1 MNDDALN
8 KLFSLAKNEPLTTHV
23 NDVDRWISDAVKI
36 GFWAGILYHIKLL
49 VIKKNILMS
58 IVTTALTVGTI
69 VAVALFSSKETLKKK
84 QVTSSFKNE
93 RKQSLL
99 QDETND
105 ELILNKRFNSLNTE
119 HFLSFDK
126 LPYKS
131 IPLQNNQQLVPVSN
145 ASSSIDSII
154 IKGNFNIVLVQGP
167 TFKITS
173 LVPDDEN
180 EKAYAYKQNAVYFD
194 NTTDST
200 GSLISDYQITVPDI
214 KYINLSGICDFSLEG
229 PVTLDALTF
238 IQKEVCSAH
247 LDSLTTKFL
256 LIESNEACDLNL
268 HATTTTGILKINDA
282 ASINFEIKA
291 QKLDLSMDGA
301 SDNKGKIECDS
312 LFLAINGA
320 IDIESELTVN
330 YLKLKLDGVSEL
342 DLSGKVTS
350 LDLVQDG
357 ITKLKA
363 KKLDLTNARVQI
375 DGISKAT
382 INPAS
387 SLTGKV
393 NGLSKLKYGTKPKN
407 LLIQT
412 EDGAKSRRRIL

>member
-49 VIKKNILMS
+49 VIKKTILMS
-58 IVTTALTVGTI
+58 IVSTALTVGTI
-69 VAVALFSSKETLKKK
+69 VAIALFSSKETLKKK

-93 RKQSLL
+93 RKQSLF
-99 QDETND
+99 QDETKD
-105 ELILNKRFNSLNTE
+105 EFILNTRFSSLNTE
-119 HFLSFDK
+119 HFLSFDE
-126 LPYKS
+126 LPYKG

-154 IKGNFNIVLVQGP
+154 IKGNFNIVLVQG
-167 TFKITS
+167 TSFKITS
-173 LVPDDEN
+173 LAPDDEN
-180 EKAYAYKQNAVYFD
+180 EKAYTYKQNAVYFD
-194 NTTDST
+194 NSLDST
-200 GSLISDYQITVPDI
+200 SSLISDYQITVPDI

-229 PVTLDALTF
+229 LVTLDALTF

-291 QKLDLSMDGA
+291 QKLDFSMDGA
-301 SDNKGKIECDS
+301 SDNKGKIESDS
-312 LFLAINGA
+312 LFLAIVGA
-320 IDIESELTVN
+320 IDFESELTVN

-375 DGISKAT
+375 DGISKAS
-382 INPAS
+382 INPTS

>member
-49 VIKKNILMS
+49 VIKKTILMS

-84 QVTSSFKNE
+84 QVTTSFKNE
-93 RKQSLL
+93 RKQSPF
-99 QDETND
+99 QDETKD
-105 ELILNKRFNSLNTE
+105 ELILNTRFSSLNTE
-119 HFLSFDK
+119 HFLSFDQ
-126 LPYKS
+126 LPYKG

-173 LVPDDEN
+173 LVPNDEN
-180 EKAYAYKQNAVYFD
+180 EKAYTYKQNAVYFD

-229 PVTLDALTF
+229 HVTLDALTF

-291 QKLDLSMDGA
+291 QKLDFSMDGA

-320 IDIESELTVN
+320 IDFESELTVN

-363 KKLDLTNARVQI
+363 KKLDLTNVRVQI

-382 INPAS
+382 INPTS

>member
-49 VIKKNILMS
+49 VNKKTILMS

-69 VAVALFSSKETLKKK
+69 VAIALFSSKETLKKK

-93 RKQSLL
+93 RKQSLF
-99 QDETND
+99 QDETKD
-105 ELILNKRFNSLNTE
+105 EFILNTRFSSLNTE
-119 HFLSFDK
+119 HFLSFDE
-126 LPYKS
+126 LPYKG

-154 IKGNFNIVLVQGP
+154 IKGNFNIVLVQG
-167 TFKITS
+167 TSFKITS
-173 LVPDDEN
+173 LAPDDEN
-180 EKAYAYKQNAVYFD
+180 EKTYTYKQNAVYFD
-194 NTTDST
+194 NSLDST

-229 PVTLDALTF
+229 LVTLDALTF

-291 QKLDLSMDGA
+291 QKLDFSMDGA
-301 SDNKGKIECDS
+301 SDNKGKIESDS
-312 LFLAINGA
+312 LFLAIVGA
-320 IDIESELTVN
+320 IDFESELTVN

-375 DGISKAT
+375 DGISKAS
-382 INPAS
+382 INPTI

-393 NGLSKLKYGTKPKN
+393 NGFSKLKYGTKPKN

>member
-49 VIKKNILMS
+49 VIKKTILMS

-93 RKQSLL
+93 RKQSLF

-105 ELILNKRFNSLNTE
+105 ELILNTRFSSLNTE
-119 HFLSFDK
+119 HFLSFDE
-126 LPYKS
+126 LPYKG

-173 LVPDDEN
+173 LAPDDEN

-200 GSLISDYQITVPDI
+200 GSLISVYQITVPDI

-291 QKLDLSMDGA
+291 QKLDFSMDGA
-301 SDNKGKIECDS
+301 SDNKGKIESDS
-312 LFLAINGA
+312 LFLAIVGA
-320 IDIESELTVN
+320 IDFESELTVN

-412 EDGAKSRRRIL
+412 EDGAKSKRRIL

>member
-8 KLFSLAKNEPLTTHV
+8 KLFSLAKNEPLTTQV

-49 VIKKNILMS
+49 VIKKTILMS

-84 QVTSSFKNE
+84 QVTSTFKNE
-93 RKQSLL
+93 RKQSPF
-99 QDETND
+99 QDETKD
-105 ELILNKRFNSLNTE
+105 ELILNTRFSSLNTE
-119 HFLSFDK
+119 HFLSFDE
-126 LPYKS
+126 LPYKGIS
-131 IPLQNNQQLVPVSN
+131 LQNNQQLVPVSN

-180 EKAYAYKQNAVYFD
+180 EKVYAYKQNAVYFD

-214 KYINLSGICDFSLEG
+214 KYISLSGICDFSLEG
-229 PVTLDALTF
+229 LVTLDALTF
-238 IQKEVCSAH
+238 IQKEVCNAH
-247 LDSLTTKFL
+247 IDSLTTKSL

-268 HATTTTGILKINDA
+268 NATTTTAVLQINDA

-291 QKLDLSMDGA
+291 QKLDFSMDGA

-320 IDIESELTVN
+320 IDFESELTVN

-342 DLSGKVTS
+342 DLSGKATS
-350 LDLVQDG
+350 LDLTQDG

-382 INPAS
+382 INPTS

-393 NGLSKLKYGTKPKN
+393 NGLSKLKYGTKPKK

-412 EDGAKSRRRIL
+412 EDGAKSKRRIL

>member
-49 VIKKNILMS
+49 VIKKTILMS

-84 QVTSSFKNE
+84 QVTTSFKNE
-93 RKQSLL
+93 RKQSPF
-99 QDETND
+99 QDETKD
-105 ELILNKRFNSLNTE
+105 ELILNTRFSSLNTE

>member
-36 GFWAGILYHIKLL
+36 GFWAGILHHIKLL
-49 VIKKNILMS
+49 VIKKTILMS

-84 QVTSSFKNE
+84 QVTTSFKNE
-93 RKQSLL
+93 RRQSPF
-99 QDETND
+99 QEKTKD
-105 ELILNKRFNSLNTE
+105 ELIFNTRFSSLNTE
-119 HFLSFDK
+119 HFLSFDE
-126 LPYKS
+126 LPYKGIS
-131 IPLQNNQQLVPVSN
+131 LQNNQQLVPVSN

-214 KYINLSGICDFSLEG
+214 KYISLSGICDFSLEG
-229 PVTLDALTF
+229 LVTLDALTF
-238 IQKEVCSAH
+238 IQKEVCNAH
-247 LDSLTTKFL
+247 IDSLTTKSL
-256 LIESNEACDLNL
+256 LIESNEACDLKLN
-268 HATTTTGILKINDA
+268 ATTTTGILKINDA
-282 ASINFEIKA
+282 ASINFQIKA
-291 QKLDLSMDGA
+291 QKLDFSMNGA
-301 SDNKGKIECDS
+301 SDNKGKIESDS
-312 LFLAINGA
+312 LFLAIEGT
-320 IDIESELTVN
+320 IDFESELIVN
-330 YLKLKLDGVSEL
+330 YLKIKLDGVSEL
-342 DLSGKVTS
+342 ELSGKATS
-350 LDLVQDG
+350 LDLTQDG

-363 KKLDLTNARVQI
+363 KKMDLTNARVQI

-382 INPAS
+382 INPTN

-393 NGLSKLKYGTKPKN
+393 NGLSKLKYVTKPKK

-412 EDGAKSRRRIL
+412 EEGAKSKRSIL

>member
-8 KLFSLAKNEPLTTHV
+8 KLFSLAKNEPLTTQV

-49 VIKKNILMS
+49 VIKKTILMS

-84 QVTSSFKNE
+84 QVITSFNNE
-93 RKQSLL
+93 QKQSPF
-99 QDETND
+99 QDETKE
-105 ELILNKRFNSLNTE
+105 ELILNTRFSSLNTE
-119 HFLSFDK
+119 HFLSFDE
-126 LPYKS
+126 LPYKGIS
-131 IPLQNNQQLVPVSN
+131 LQNNQQLVPVSN

-194 NTTDST
+194 NTTDSI

-247 LDSLTTKFL
+247 LDSLTTKTL

-268 HATTTTGILKINDA
+268 NATTTTAVLQVNDA

-291 QKLDLSMDGA
+291 QKLDFSMDGA

-312 LFLAINGA
+312 LFLATNGA

-330 YLKLKLDGVSEL
+330 YLKMKLDGVSEL
-342 DLSGKVTS
+342 DLSGKATS
-350 LDLVQDG
+350 LDLTQDG

-363 KKLDLTNARVQI
+363 KKLDLSNARVQI
-375 DGISKAT
+375 DGISKAI
-382 INPAS
+382 INPTN

>member
-1 MNDDALN
+1 LN

-49 VIKKNILMS
+49 VIKKTILMS

-93 RKQSLL
+93 LKQSPF
-99 QDETND
+99 QDETKD
-105 ELILNKRFNSLNTE
+105 ELILNTRFSSLNTE

-330 YLKLKLDGVSEL
+330 YLKLKLNGVSEL
-342 DLSGKVTS
+342 DLSGKATS
-350 LDLVQDG
+350 LDLTQDG

-382 INPAS
+382 INPTN

>member
-49 VIKKNILMS
+49 VIKKTILMS
-58 IVTTALTVGTI
+58 IVTTAFTVGAI

-84 QVTSSFKNE
+84 QVTTSFKNE
-93 RKQSLL
+93 RRQSPF
-99 QDETND
+99 QEKTKD
-105 ELILNKRFNSLNTE
+105 ELIFNTRFSSLNTE
-119 HFLSFDK
+119 HFLSFDE
-126 LPYKS
+126 LPYKGIS
-131 IPLQNNQQLVPVSN
+131 LQNNQQLVPVSN

-214 KYINLSGICDFSLEG
+214 KYISLNGICDFSLEG
-229 PVTLDALTF
+229 PVTLNTLTF
-238 IQKEVCSAH
+238 IQKEVCNAH

-256 LIESNEACDLNL
+256 LIESNEACDLKLN
-268 HATTTTGILKINDA
+268 ATTTTGILKINDA
-282 ASINFEIKA
+282 ASINFQIKA
-291 QKLDLSMDGA
+291 QKLDFSMNGA
-301 SDNKGKIECDS
+301 SDNKGKIESDS
-312 LFLAINGA
+312 LFLAIEGT
-320 IDIESELTVN
+320 IDFESELIVN
-330 YLKLKLDGVSEL
+330 YLKIKLDGVSEL
-342 DLSGKVTS
+342 ELSGKATS
-350 LDLVQDG
+350 LDLTQDG

-363 KKLDLTNARVQI
+363 KKMDLTNARVQI

-382 INPAS
+382 INPTN

-393 NGLSKLKYGTKPKN
+393 NGLSKLKYVTKPKK

-412 EDGAKSRRRIL
+412 EEGAKSKRSIL

>member
-49 VIKKNILMS
+49 VIKKTILMS

-69 VAVALFSSKETLKKK
+69 VAVALFSAKETLKNK
-84 QVTSSFKNE
+84 QVTSTFKNE
-93 RKQSLL
+93 RKQSPF
-99 QDETND
+99 QYETKD
-105 ELILNKRFNSLNTE
+105 VLILKTRFSSLNTE
-119 HFLSFDK
+119 HFLSFDE
-126 LPYKS
+126 LPYKGIS
-131 IPLQNNQQLVPVSN
+131 LQNNQQLVPVSN

-154 IKGNFNIVLVQGP
+154 IKGNFNIVLVQGS

-214 KYINLSGICDFSLEG
+214 KYISLSGICDFSLEG
-229 PVTLDALTF
+229 LVTLDALTF
-238 IQKEVCSAH
+238 IQKEVCNAH
-247 LDSLTTKFL
+247 IDSLTTKSL

-268 HATTTTGILKINDA
+268 NATTTTAVLKINDA

-291 QKLDLSMDGA
+291 QKLDFSMDGA
-301 SDNKGKIECDS
+301 SENKGKIECDS

-320 IDIESELTVN
+320 IDFESELTVN

-342 DLSGKVTS
+342 DLSGKATS
-350 LDLVQDG
+350 LDLTQDG

-382 INPAS
+382 INPIS

>member
-49 VIKKNILMS
+49 VIKKTILMS

-84 QVTSSFKNE
+84 QVTTSFKNE
-93 RKQSLL
+93 LKQSPF
-99 QDETND
+99 QDETKD
-105 ELILNKRFNSLNTE
+105 ELILNTRFSSLNTE

>member
-8 KLFSLAKNEPLTTHV
+8 KLFALAKNEPLTTQV
-23 NDVDRWISDAVKI
+23 NDVERWISGALKM

-49 VIKKNILMS
+49 VIKKTILMS
-58 IVTTALTVGTI
+58 IVTTAFTVGTI

-84 QVTSSFKNE
+84 QVTTSFKNE
-93 RKQSLL
+93 RKQSPF
-99 QDETND
+99 QEKTKD
-105 ELILNKRFNSLNTE
+105 ELILNTRFSSLNTE
-119 HFLSFDK
+119 HFLSFDE
-126 LPYKS
+126 LPYKGIS
-131 IPLQNNQQLVPVSN
+131 LQNNQQLLPVSN

-167 TFKITS
+167 IFKITS

-180 EKAYAYKQNAVYFD
+180 EKAYTYKQNSVYFD
-194 NTTDST
+194 NSTDST

-214 KYINLSGICDFSLEG
+214 KYISLSGICDFSLEG
-229 PVTLDALTF
+229 LVTLDALTF
-238 IQKEVCSAH
+238 IQKEVCNAH

-256 LIESNEACDLNL
+256 LIESYEACDLMLNVL
-268 HATTTTGILKINDA
+268 TTTAVLKINDA
-282 ASINFEIKA
+282 ASINFDIKA
-291 QKLDLSMDGA
+291 QKLDFSMDGA
-301 SDNKGKIECDS
+301 SDNKGKIESDS
-312 LFLAINGA
+312 LFLAIVGA
-320 IDIESELTVN
+320 IDFESELIVN

-342 DLSGKVTS
+342 DLIGKATS
-350 LDLVQDG
+350 LDLTQDG

-382 INPAS
+382 INPTN

-393 NGLSKLKYGTKPKN
+393 NGLSKLKYATKPNK

-412 EDGAKSRRRIL
+412 EDGAKSKRSIL

>member
-8 KLFSLAKNEPLTTHV
+8 KLFSLAKNEPLTTQV

-49 VIKKNILMS
+49 VIKKTILMS

-84 QVTSSFKNE
+84 QVTSTFKNE
-93 RKQSLL
+93 RKQSLF
-99 QDETND
+99 QDETKE
-105 ELILNKRFNSLNTE
+105 ELILITRFSSLNTE
-119 HFLSFDK
+119 HFLSFDE
-126 LPYKS
+126 LPYKG

-214 KYINLSGICDFSLEG
+214 KYISLSGICDFSLEG
-229 PVTLDALTF
+229 LVTLDALTF
-238 IQKEVCSAH
+238 IQKEVCNAH
-247 LDSLTTKFL
+247 IDSLTTKSL

-268 HATTTTGILKINDA
+268 NATTTTAVLQINDA

-291 QKLDLSMDGA
+291 QKLDFSMDGA

-320 IDIESELTVN
+320 IDFESELTVN
-330 YLKLKLDGVSEL
+330 YLKLKLDGVSKL
-342 DLSGKVTS
+342 DLSGKATS
-350 LDLVQDG
+350 LDLTQDG

-375 DGISKAT
+375 DGISKAM
-382 INPAS
+382 INPTN